1 MLHVLGEGSG
11 LQDLQGDSGIRKRGR
26 WDMRDEIFR
35 ETTAGAA
42 PLLDLGVSVC
52 ACACMHVCVYI

>member
-1 MLHVLGEGSG
+1 MQEHSWEEGSG
-11 LQDLQGDSGIRKRGR
+11 ERRRGR

-42 PLLDLGVSVC
+42 PLLDLERCAWMCVLGSVYTC
-52 ACACMHVCVYI
+52 IDA